1 MTVATITQWRP
12 TQGRQ
17 QELLASVAR
26 AKQIHERLGARVR
39 VWQSTMAG
47 PNAGLLSYVME
58 FDDLAAYARTVEQL
72 QTDGEWQ
79 TFVREVLQAADP
91 VATMVSNGMAT
102 EITPA

>member
-12 TQGRQ
+12 TPGKQ
-17 QELLASVAR
+17 QELLANVAH

-58 FDDLAAYARTVEQL
+58 FDDLAAYARTVEHM
-72 QTDGEWQ
+72 QTDSEWQ
-79 TFVREVLQAADP
+79 TVVREVLQSADP
-91 VATMVSNGMAT
+91 IATMVSNGM
-102 EITPA
+102 